1 MEWTE
6 CIKKTI
12 QCLEAHLLDGDE
24 TYHVAAEVGV
34 SAFYLQKGFR
44 IMTGYSMAEYVRNRR
59 LYLAALE
66 IIADREKIIDIALK
80 YGYDTPEGFSK
91 AFSRFHGVS
100 PMQLRKDTSKL
111 HVFLPLKIKIE
122 VQGGNEMDYIV
133 EKEKAFKVVGFE
145 REFSLDS
152 SHGEIPKFWDEFH
165 AEYLTSLM
173 RTGQPENEIKELI
186 RRCNI
191 GMYGVCI
198 DDMDQDGKFRYM
210 IAGPYTE
217 GAIPEGMSV
226 YEIPEMEWVKF
237 ICKGP
242 LPGALQ
248 TINNKIYSE
257 WLPGNTEYEIA
268 QSINIEWYS
277 EGDMSSIDYESAIW
291 IPVKR
296 K

>member
-12 QCLEAHLLDGDE
+12 QCLETHLLDGDE

-66 IIADREKIIDIALK
+66 IIADKEKIIDIALK

-122 VQGGNEMDYIV
+122 VQGGNELDYTV
-133 EKEKAFKVVGFE
+133 EKEKSFKVVGFE
-145 REFSLDS
+145 REFSIDS
-152 SHGEIPKFWDEFH
+152 SYADIPKFWDEFRVRYM
-165 AEYLTSLM
+165 AKFM
-173 RTGQPENEIKELI
+173 RTGQPEGETEETIWN
-186 RRCNI
+186 CHV
-191 GMYGVCI
+191 GMYGICI
-198 DDMDQDGKFRYM
+198 DDIGEDGRFRYM

-217 GAIPEGMSV
+217 GKIPKGMSL
-226 YEIPEMEWVKF
+226 YEIPELEWVKF
-237 ICKGP
+237 MCKGP
-242 LPGALQ
+242 MPGALQ
-248 TINNKIYSE
+248 SVNSKIYNE
-257 WLPGNTEYEIA
+257 WLPGNTEFEIA
-268 QSINIEWYS
+268 MGIDIEWYS
-277 EGDMSSIDYESAIW
+277 ESDPQSLDYESAIW